1 MLVEL
6 IKGALN
12 KEYSK
17 ELRTILDET
26 NRNFNAC
33 GIAPQGQCIPFKE
46 VRGTL
51 QAEAVKGVEVWNMES
66 EIYNTSILYNA
77 GAKFHFGIKG
87 DVNIPNVE
95 NINVGWFGETD
106 EASESNTT
114 FTEQRITAHRLA
126 TTVTVSKLF
135 VTQTSNAEQQLC
147 NMVAEAINQKLEQT
161 IFSTTQTNN
170 AVKPLLNTLATTVT
184 DYAMLCDIEE
194 QTADI
199 ITPTY
204 ILSKT
209 AKTKLR
215 QMTKENNTNVMDNG
229 MIDGTK
235 VITSSNVQDG
245 YLLFGDFSKLNVAI
259 WGNGID
265 ITTDPI
271 TDAKNGNIRLLIG
284 FYVDYYVS
292 NDNAITFAKV

>member
-245 YLLFGDFSKLNVAI
+245 YLLFGDFCKLNVAI

-265 ITTDPI
+265 ITIDPI

-284 FYVDYYVS
+284 YYVDYYVS

>member
-17 ELRTILDET
+17 ELRSVLDATSKE
-26 NRNFNAC
+26 FKSC

-46 VRGTL
+46 QRAEL
-51 QAEAVKGVEVWNMES
+51 KAEAVKGVEVLNLES
-66 EIYNTSILYNA
+66 EIYNTSILHNA

-87 DVNIPNVE
+87 DVNIPSAE
-95 NINVGWFGETD
+95 NINVQWYGETD
-106 EASESNTT
+106 EATESNTT

-126 TTVTVSKLF
+126 TSVTVSKLF

-147 NMVAEAINQKLEQT
+147 NMIAEAINQKLEQT

-170 AVKPLLNTLATTVT
+170 AVKQLLSTLATTIT
-184 DYAMLCDIEE
+184 DYSMLCDMEE

-229 MIDGTK
+229 TIDGTK
-235 VITSSNVQDG
+235 VITSSNVEDG
-245 YLLFGDFSKLNVAI
+245 YLLYGDFSKLNVAI

-265 ITTDPI
+265 ITIDPI
-271 TDAKNGNIRLLIG
+271 TLAKEGNIRLLIG

>member
-1 MLVEL
+1 MITEL
-6 IKGALN
+6 IKSALN

-51 QAEAVKGVEVWNMES
+51 QAEAVKGVEMWDLES
-66 EIYNTSILYNA
+66 DIYNTSVLKSA

-95 NINVGWFGETD
+95 NINVQWYGETD

-147 NMVAEAINQKLEQT
+147 NMIAEAINQKLEQT

-170 AVKPLLNTLATTVT
+170 AVKQLLNTVATTVT

-194 QTADI
+194 ETADI

-215 QMTKENNTNVMDNG
+215 QMQKTNNTNVIDG
-229 MIDGTK
+229 GLIDGTK
-235 VITSSNVQDG
+235 VITSSNVEDG
-245 YLLFGDFSKLNVAI
+245 YLLYGDFSKLNVAI

-265 ITTDPI
+265 ITIDPI
-271 TDAKNGNIRLLIG
+271 TLAKEGNIKLIVG
-284 FYVDYYVS
+284 FYVDYYIS

>member
-1 MLVEL
+1 MITEL
-6 IKGALN
+6 IKSALN

-66 EIYNTSILYNA
+66 EIYNTSILHNA
-77 GAKFHFGIKG
+77 GAKFHFGVKG
-87 DVNIPNVE
+87 DVNIPGVE
-95 NINVGWFGETD
+95 NINVQWYGEAD
-106 EASESNTT
+106 EATESNTT

-147 NMVAEAINQKLEQT
+147 NMIAEAINQKLEQT

-170 AVKPLLNTLATTVT
+170 AVKPLLSTLATTIT
-184 DYAMLCDIEE
+184 DYSMLCDMEE
-194 QTADI
+194 EGSDI

-204 ILSKT
+204 ILSNG
-209 AKTKLR
+209 AKKALR

-229 MIDGTK
+229 TIDGTK
-235 VITSSNVQDG
+235 VITSSNVEDG
-245 YLLFGDFSKLNVAI
+245 YLLYGDFSKLNVAI

-265 ITTDPI
+265 ITIDPI
-271 TDAKNGNIRLLIG
+271 TLAKEGNIKLIVG

>member
-33 GIAPQGQCIPFKE
+33 GIAPQGQCIPMKE
-46 VRGTL
+46 QRAEL
-51 QAEAVKGVEVWNMES
+51 KAEAVKGVEVWNLES

-87 DVNIPNVE
+87 DLNIPCVE
-95 NINVGWFGETD
+95 NINVQWYGEAD
-106 EASESNTT
+106 EATESNTT

-147 NMVAEAINQKLEQT
+147 NMIAEAINQKLEQT

-170 AVKPLLNTLATTVT
+170 AVKPLLNTVATTVT

-194 QTADI
+194 ETADI

-215 QMTKENNTNVMDNG
+215 QMQKTNNTNVMDNG

-235 VITSSNVQDG
+235 VITSSNAQDG
-245 YLLFGDFSKLNVAI
+245 YLLYGDFSKLNVAI

-265 ITTDPI
+265 ITIDPI

>member
-6 IKGALN
+6 IQGALN

-33 GIAPQGQCIPFKE
+33 GIAPQGQCIPMKE
-46 VRGTL
+46 QRAEL
-51 QAEAVKGVEVWNMES
+51 KAEAVKGVEVWNLES

-95 NINVGWFGETD
+95 NINVQWYGEAD
-106 EASESNTT
+106 EATESNTT

-126 TTVTVSKLF
+126 TTVTISKLF

-147 NMVAEAINQKLEQT
+147 NMIAEAINQKLEQT

-170 AVKPLLNTLATTVT
+170 AVKPLLNTVATTVT

-194 QTADI
+194 ETADI

-209 AKTKLR
+209 AKSKLR
-215 QMTKENNTNVMDNG
+215 QMQKTNNTNVMDNG

-245 YLLFGDFSKLNVAI
+245 YLLYGDFSKLNVAI

-265 ITTDPI
+265 LTIDPI
-271 TDAKNGNIRLLIG
+271 TDAKNGNIG
-284 FYVDYYVS
+284 SV
-292 NDNAITFAKV
+292 K

>member
-6 IKGALN
+6 IQGALN

-51 QAEAVKGVEVWNMES
+51 QAEAVKDVEVWNMES
-66 EIYNTSILYNA
+66 EIFNTSILHNA
-77 GAKFHFGIKG
+77 GAKFHFGVKG
-87 DVNIPNVE
+87 DVNIPCIE
-95 NINVGWFGETD
+95 NINVQWYGEAD
-106 EASESNTT
+106 EATESNTT

-135 VTQTSNAEQQLC
+135 VTQTNNAEQQLC
-147 NMVAEAINQKLEQT
+147 NMIAEAINQKLEQT

-170 AVKPLLNTLATTVT
+170 AVKPLLNTVATTVT

-194 QTADI
+194 ETADI

-204 ILSKT
+204 ILSKNSKN
-209 AKTKLR
+209 KTK
-215 QMTKENNTNVMDNG
+215 TN
-229 MIDGTK
+229 
-235 VITSSNVQDG
+235 
-245 YLLFGDFSKLNVAI
+245 
-259 WGNGID
+259 
-265 ITTDPI
+265 
-271 TDAKNGNIRLLIG
+271 AKNKQYKCNG
-284 FYVDYYVS
+284 
-292 NDNAITFAKV
+292 